1 MYIPWAN
8 LWENPFHHI
17 ILLNFLWTEL
27 ESSFYGDSSK
37 LKTKEKEMLSWKKKT
52 TTTTDINKQTNK
64 VLNETWVNI
73 KISIWFTSIEKTNWR
88 VKFIMVSLLKITWNF
103 ISRHHQGSTLKRVAT
118 KLLSTILLVFQCN

>member
-1 MYIPWAN
+1 MCIPWAN

-27 ESSFYGDSSK
+27 ESSFYEDSSK
-37 LKTKEKEMLSWKKKT
+37 LKTKEKEVLSWKKKQQQQQT
-52 TTTTDINKQTNK
+52 LTNKQIRSLMK
-64 VLNETWVNI
+64 PELI
-73 KISIWFTSIEKTNWR
+73 SKFSIWFTSIEKTNWR

-103 ISRHHQGSTLKRVAT
+103 SSRHHQGSTLKRVAT

>member
-1 MYIPWAN
+1 MCIPWAN

>member
-1 MYIPWAN
+1 MHTLSKSLGKSFPSHNPVKFSMNWA
-8 LWENPFHHI
+8 WVI
-17 ILLNFLWTEL
+17 FLWRFFQIKNKGKRGVKL
-27 ESSFYGDSSK
+27 E
-37 LKTKEKEMLSWKKKT
+37 KKT